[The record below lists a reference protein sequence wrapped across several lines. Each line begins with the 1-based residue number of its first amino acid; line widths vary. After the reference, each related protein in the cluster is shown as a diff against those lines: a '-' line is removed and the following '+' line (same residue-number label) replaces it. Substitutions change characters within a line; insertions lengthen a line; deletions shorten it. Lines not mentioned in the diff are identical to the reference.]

1 MVSFLATMDAARRK
15 PTYQDLVALSDDVIG
30 EIVAGD
36 LHASP
41 RPAGRHS
48 LAGSTL
54 AGSLV
59 PPFHFGDGGPGGWW
73 ILFEPETHLG
83 DNVIVPDLAG
93 WRRERMSEP
102 PESAFIDLRPDWVCE
117 ILSPSTARLDR
128 VKKLPVY
135 ASFGVPHAW
144 LLDPIA
150 KTLEVLRLEG
160 GRWIVAGL
168 HGDDDVVRAE
178 PFEAIELRLRRLWG

>member
-1 MVSFLATMDAARRK
+1 MEAARQK
-15 PTYQDLVALSDDVIG
+15 PGYADLVALGENVIG
-30 EIVAGD
+30 EIVAEE

-41 RPAGRHS
+41 RPSGRHS
-48 LAGSTL
+48 LAGTAL
-54 AGSLV
+54 AGSVV

-73 ILFEPETHLG
+73 ILFEPEIHLG
-83 DNVIVPDLAG
+83 ENVLVPDLAG
-93 WRRERMSEP
+93 WHRERM
-102 PESAFIDLRPDWVCE
+102 PETPETPFIELTPDWVCE
-117 ILSPSTARLDR
+117 IMSPSTARLDR
-128 VKKLPVY
+128 IKKLPVY
-135 ASFGVPHAW
+135 AATGVPHAW

-168 HGDDDVVRAE
+168 HGDDDDVRAE